1 MTQDPVS
8 ALNPSRFPR
17 RTVHLDFHTGPE
29 IPDVG
34 RDFDPVSFARTFR
47 DAHVDSVTVFAKCHH
62 GHLYHGTDRPERH
75 PGLAP
80 GLDLLAEQV
89 QALHSV
95 GIRAPIYLSLQV
107 DEYAAREH
115 PEWVAHDENLK
126 IARWTPSAFQ
136 AGWNILDMSSPYA
149 DYFADQL
156 DEVLRRFAPVDGIFV
171 DMCWSQPSLSRWA
184 VDGMR
189 REGLDPADAD
199 HRARHADLVAQRYMA
214 RYSAMV
220 EKALPPDAA
229 QGVWFNGRPK
239 TRLPQERPFVR
250 HVEIEGLPTGGWGY
264 AFLPY
269 VARFV
274 RPLGMPTLSHTGRF
288 HESWG
293 DNAALKPRAA
303 LLYETSQM
311 LSHGLTSGVGDV
323 LHPRGVPAPAVY
335 ELIGSVYGHIEACEP
350 FVEGGE
356 VVSEVAVVVDP
367 GLGDHPGASNIGAVR
382 ALQQLRIQFDVLPPT
397 ADLGAYR
404 AVVVPESTP
413 VDDGLAERL
422 GAYRRAGGA
431 VLLVGP
437 ALLRNGTEPVLPDLP
452 VEGLAPAPACEVF
465 LACRGVPGVPEDFPV
480 ISHGSRLTARALPGA
495 EVLARVVA
503 PYFPRSWDRFCG
515 HSYTPPADPTE
526 EVAVAVGDG
535 VAAVTVSLLEA
546 FHDHGLEAY
555 RRLLGAALDR
565 LLPDPLVRAGGPVHL
580 ETTVVR
586 TGTGTV
592 VHLTSFVPSRETPE
606 LDLVHDPFPLVD
618 VPVAVRV
625 AAVPRSVRLQ
635 PAGRELP
642 WEHDGEYVHVRVT
655 AADGH
660 AMVVVEQDLPDGP
673 SGTGS

>member
-1 MTQDPVS
+1 MS
-8 ALNPSRFPR
+8 AHNLLRFPR
-17 RTVHLDFHTGPE
+17 RTVHLDFHTSPD

-34 RDFDPVSFARTFR
+34 RDFDPATFAQPFR

-62 GHLYHGTDRPERH
+62 GHLYYGTDRPERH

-80 GLDLLAEQV
+80 DLDLLAEQV
-89 QALHSV
+89 DALHSA

-126 IARWTPSAFQ
+126 ITRWTPSAFE
-136 AGWNILDMSSPYA
+136 AGWNVLDLSSPYA

-156 DEVLRRFAPVDGIFV
+156 DEVLRRFAPVDGIFI

-199 HRARHADLVAQRYMA
+199 HRARYADLVAQRYMA

-239 TRLPQERPFVR
+239 TGLPKERQFMR

-274 RPLGMPTLSHTGRF
+274 RPLGLPTLSHTGRF

-335 ELIGSVYGHIEACEP
+335 ELIGSAYGHIEECEP
-350 FVEGGE
+350 FVEGGR
-356 VVSEVAVVVDP
+356 VVSEVALVVDP
-367 GLGDHPGASNIGAVR
+367 ARGDNPGASNIGAVR
-382 ALQQLRIQFDVLPPT
+382 ALQQLRVQFDVVPPT
-397 ADLGAYR
+397 ADLGRYR
-404 AVVVPESTP
+404 AVVVPETTP
-413 VDDGLAERL
+413 VDNGLAERL
-422 GAYRRAGGA
+422 SAYRRAGGA

-437 ALLRNGTEPVLPDLP
+437 ALLRNGTEPALPDLP
-452 VEGLAPAPACEVF
+452 VEDLAPAPSGEVF
-465 LACRGVPGVPEDFPV
+465 LACQGVPGVPEDFPV

-535 VAAVTVSLLEA
+535 VAAVTVPLLEA
-546 FHDHGLEAY
+546 FHGHGLETY
-555 RRLLGAALDR
+555 RRLLGAALDQ

-586 TGTGTV
+586 TATATV
-592 VHLTSFVPSRETPE
+592 VHLISFVPSRETPE

-618 VPVAVRV
+618 VPVAVRLT
-625 AAVPRSVRLQ
+625 AAPRSVRLQ
-635 PAGRELP
+635 PAGLELD
-642 WEHDGEYVHVRVT
+642 WQHDGEYVHVRVT
-655 AADGH
+655 TVDGH
-660 AMVVVEQDLPDGP
+660 AMVVVEHD
-673 SGTGS
+673 

>member
-1 MTQDPVS
+1 MTQGHVN
-8 ALNPSRFPR
+8 ALNPARFPR
-17 RTVHLDFHTGPE
+17 RTVHLDFHTGPDV
-29 IPDVG
+29 PDVG
-34 RDFDPVSFARTFR
+34 RDFDPATFAQPFR

-62 GHLYHGTDRPERH
+62 GHLYYGTDRTERH
-75 PGLAP
+75 PGLSP
-80 GLDLLAEQV
+80 DLDLLAEQV
-89 QALHSV
+89 DALHAA

-126 IARWTPSAFQ
+126 IARWTPSALE

-199 HRARHADLVAQRYMA
+199 HRMRYADLVAHRYMA
-214 RYSAMV
+214 RYTAMV
-220 EKALPPDAA
+220 EKALPPEAV
-229 QGVWFNGRPK
+229 QGVYYNGRPK
-239 TRLPQERPFVR
+239 TGLPKERQFLR

-303 LLYETSQM
+303 LLYENSQM

-335 ELIGSVYGHIEACEP
+335 ELIGSVYGHIARCEP
-350 FVEGGE
+350 FVEGGR
-356 VVSEVAVVVDP
+356 VVSEVAMVVDP
-367 GLGDHPGASNIGAVR
+367 GLGDRPGASNIGAVR
-382 ALQQLRIQFDVLPPT
+382 ALQQLRVQFDVVPPT
-397 ADLGAYR
+397 ADLAGYR

-413 VDDGLAERL
+413 VDDDLSERL
-422 GAYRRAGGA
+422 AAYRRAGGA
-431 VLLVGP
+431 VVLVGP
-437 ALLRNGTEPVLPDLP
+437 ALLRGGTEPALPGLP
-452 VEGLAPAPACEVF
+452 VEDLAPAPAGEVF
-465 LACRGVPGVPEDFPV
+465 LACEGVPGVPEDFPV
-480 ISHGSRLTARALPGA
+480 ISHGSRLTARAMPGA

-526 EVAVAVGDG
+526 EVALAVGGG
-535 VAAVTVSLLEA
+535 VAAVAVPLLEA
-546 FHDHGLEAY
+546 FHDHGLEPY

-586 TGTGTV
+586 TDTATV

-618 VPVAVRV
+618 VPVSLRL
-625 AAVPRSVRLQ
+625 AAAPRSVRLQ
-635 PAGRELP
+635 PAGQELA
-642 WEHDGEYVHVRVT
+642 WEHDGGYVHVRVT
-655 AADGH
+655 TADGH
-660 AMVVVEQDLPDGP
+660 AMVVVEHD
-673 SGTGS
+673 

>member
-1 MTQDPVS
+1 MTHGIVNAHSPGH
-8 ALNPSRFPR
+8 FPR
-17 RTVHLDFHTGPE
+17 RTVHLDFHTSPD

-34 RDFDPVSFARTFR
+34 RDFDPVTFAQTFR

-62 GHLYHGTDRPERH
+62 GHLYYGTDRPERH

-80 GLDLLAEQV
+80 DLDLLTEQV
-89 QALHSV
+89 EALHSV

-126 IARWTPSAFQ
+126 ISRWTTSAFE
-136 AGWNILDMSSPYA
+136 AGWNVLDLSSPYA

-156 DEVLRRFAPVDGIFV
+156 DEVLRRFAPVDGIFI
-171 DMCWSQPSLSRWA
+171 DMCWNQPSVSRWA

-199 HRARHADLVAQRYMA
+199 HRARYADLVARRYMA

-239 TRLPQERPFVR
+239 TGLPDERQFVR

-274 RPLGMPTLSHTGRF
+274 RPLGLPTLSHTGRF

-303 LLYETSQM
+303 LLYESSQM

-323 LHPRGVPAPAVY
+323 LHPRGGPAPAVY
-335 ELIGSVYGHIEACEP
+335 ELIGSVYRHIEECEP
-350 FVEGGE
+350 FLDGGR
-356 VVSEVAVVVDP
+356 VVSELAVIVDP
-367 GLGDHPGASNIGAVR
+367 GLGDNPGASNIGAVR
-382 ALQQLRIQFDVLPPT
+382 ALQQLRAQFDVVPPT
-397 ADLGAYR
+397 ADLGGYR
-404 AVVVPESTP
+404 AVVVPETTT
-413 VDDGLAERL
+413 VDDALAERL
-422 GAYRRAGGA
+422 QGYRRAGGA

-437 ALLRNGTEPVLPDLP
+437 ALLRNGTEPALPALP
-452 VEGLAPAPACEVF
+452 VEDLAPAPAGEVF
-465 LACRGVPGVPEDFPV
+465 LACQDVPGVPEDFPV
-480 ISHGSRLTARALPGA
+480 ISHGPRLTARALPGA
-495 EVLARVVA
+495 DVLARVVA

-515 HSYTPPADPTE
+515 HSYTPPADPTD
-526 EVAVAVGDG
+526 EVAVVVGDG
-535 VAAVTVSLLEA
+535 VAVVTVPLLDA
-546 FHDHGLEAY
+546 FHEHGLEAY

-565 LLPDPLVRAGGPVHL
+565 LLPDPLLRADGPVHL

-586 TGTGTV
+586 TATGTV
-592 VHLTSFVPSRETPE
+592 VHLVSFVPSRETPE

-618 VPVAVRV
+618 VPVAVRL
-625 AAVPRSVRLQ
+625 AAAPRSVRLQ
-635 PAGRELP
+635 PAGQELA
-642 WEHDGEYVHVRVT
+642 WQHDGEYVHVRVT
-655 AADGH
+655 TVDGH
-660 AMVVVEQDLPDGP
+660 AMVVVEHD
-673 SGTGS
+673 

>member
-1 MTQDPVS
+1 MTPRDVN
-8 ALNPSRFPR
+8 AHTIHRFPR
-17 RTVHLDFHTGPE
+17 RTVHLDFHTGPD

-34 RDFDPVSFARTFR
+34 RDFDPVTFARAFR

-62 GHLYHGTDRPERH
+62 GHLYYGTDRPERH

-80 GLDLLAEQV
+80 DLDLLAEQV
-89 QALHSV
+89 EALHAV

-107 DEYAAREH
+107 DEFAAREH
-115 PEWVAHDENLK
+115 PEWIAHGEDLK
-126 IARWTPSAFQ
+126 LARWSTSAFE
-136 AGWNILDMSSPYA
+136 AAWNILDMSSPYA

-156 DEVLRRFAPVDGIFV
+156 DEVLRRFAPVDGIFI
-171 DMCWSQPSLSRWA
+171 DMCWNQPSASRWA

-199 HRARHADLVAQRYMA
+199 HRNRYANLVARRYMA

-220 EKALPPDAA
+220 EKALPADAA
-229 QGVWFNGRPK
+229 QSVWFNSRPK
-239 TRLPQERPFVR
+239 TGLPEERQFIR

-274 RPLGMPTLSHTGRF
+274 RPMGLPVLSHTGRF

-323 LHPRGVPAPAVY
+323 LHPRGVAAPAVY

-350 FVEGGE
+350 FLDGGRA
-356 VVSEVAVVVDP
+356 VSEVAVVTDP
-367 GLGDHPGASNIGAVR
+367 GLGDNPGASNIGAVR
-382 ALQQLRIQFDVLPPT
+382 ALQQLRAQFDVVPPT
-397 ADLGAYR
+397 ADLSGYR
-404 AVVVPESTP
+404 AVVVPESTA
-413 VDDGLAERL
+413 VDDALAERL
-422 GAYRRAGGA
+422 HAYRRAGGA

-437 ALLRNGTEPVLPDLP
+437 ALLRNGTEPALPDLP
-452 VEGLAPAPACEVF
+452 VEGLAPAPAGEVF
-465 LACRGVPGVPEDFPV
+465 LTCQGVPGVPEDFPV

-515 HSYTPPADPTE
+515 HSYTPPADPTDE
-526 EVAVAVGDG
+526 AAVVVGDG

-546 FHDHGLEAY
+546 FHEHGLETY

-580 ETTVVR
+580 ETTVKR
-586 TGTGTV
+586 TAAGTV
-592 VHLTSFVPSRETPE
+592 VHLISFVPSRETPE

-618 VPVAVRV
+618 VPVAVRL
-625 AAVPRSVRLQ
+625 AAAPRSVRLQ
-635 PAGRELP
+635 PAGLELP
-642 WEHDGEYVHVRVT
+642 WEYDGEYVHVRVT
-655 AADGH
+655 TGDGH
-660 AMVVVEQDLPDGP
+660 AMIVAEHD
-673 SGTGS
+673 